1 MTRHPSIRL
10 VRGDITRVAADA
22 IVNAANPSL
31 TGGAGVNG
39 AILRAGGPEIV
50 ADLEARYG
58 QARRC
63 DPGQAVLSAAGA
75 LPARFVIHA
84 VGPIWHGGDQG
95 EDALLASAY
104 RVSLGLAAVE
114 GCRSIAFPAISC
126 GVYGYPL
133 AAAARIALT
142 TVRAW
147 LEDGPGRID
156 LVTFVLF
163 SEPVMRAFERAADRE
178 D

>member
-1 MTRHPSIRL
+1 
-10 VRGDITRVAADA
+10 
-22 IVNAANPSL
+22 
-31 TGGAGVNG
+31 
-39 AILRAGGPEIV
+39 
-50 ADLEARYG
+50 
-58 QARRC
+58 
-63 DPGQAVLSAAGA
+63 
-75 LPARFVIHA
+75 
-84 VGPIWHGGDQG
+84 
-95 EDALLASAY
+95 
-104 RVSLGLAAVE
+104 VSLGVAAVE

>member
-58 QARRC
+58 QA
-63 DPGQAVLSAAGA
+63 G
-75 LPARFVIHA
+75 
-84 VGPIWHGGDQG
+84 
-95 EDALLASAY
+95 
-104 RVSLGLAAVE
+104 
-114 GCRSIAFPAISC
+114 
-126 GVYGYPL
+126 
-133 AAAARIALT
+133 
-142 TVRAW
+142 
-147 LEDGPGRID
+147 
-156 LVTFVLF
+156 
-163 SEPVMRAFERAADRE
+163 ADRHPRGGP
-178 D
+178 DLAWWRSR